1 MKHIHGMKSGKLYA
15 AESAGFILLLTAWC
29 LAVGLSGFTSW
40 HTIRDLLVSGLV
52 LFVGECLTGEPLH
65 GRLWRG
71 SFVVLLLWMA
81 TFPPIAV
88 ASAEGWSVNFG
99 GISCYY
105 LAAMYG
111 GIFTTL
117 LFYLGRRYTWLRLPL
132 AGLYG
137 LATFYSILVA

>member
-15 AESAGFILLLTAWC
+15 AESAGFILLVTAWC

-71 SFVVLLLWMA
+71 SFVVLLL
-81 TFPPIAV
+81 
-88 ASAEGWSVNFG
+88 
-99 GISCYY
+99 
-105 LAAMYG
+105 
-111 GIFTTL
+111 
-117 LFYLGRRYTWLRLPL
+117 
-132 AGLYG
+132 
-137 LATFYSILVA
+137 